1 VENRV
6 RLAVLFLAA
15 GALAA
20 VSSDSASARRKIELI
35 QSDRLKPGSRVE
47 LTTRELDAYVADQL
61 PAGVRN
67 PRLNVVTPGTA
78 TGSALV
84 DFGKLRRSLG
94 YDSGWLMSR
103 LLDGER
109 PVSVTARIESS
120 GGRAKVDV
128 RRVEISGLELDGAT
142 LDFLI
147 RNVLL
152 PLYPDAAVSRPFDLG
167 YRIERLD
174 VQPRGVGVVIGP

>member
-1 VENRV
+1 VTNRIQ
-6 RLAVLFLAA
+6 LAVWILAA

-20 VSSDSASARRKIELI
+20 ATSDAVSARRKFELL
-35 QSDRLKPGSRVE
+35 QSERLKPGSRVE
-47 LTTRELDAYVADQL
+47 LTPAELSAYAAEQL

-67 PRLNVVTPGTA
+67 ARVLVPSTGVA
-78 TGSALV
+78 TGTALV

-94 YDSGWLMSR
+94 YETGWLMSK

-109 PVSVTARIESS
+109 PVSVTARIDSAR
-120 GGRAKVDV
+120 GKATVNV
-128 RRVEISGLELDGAT
+128 QRVEISGLELDGST

-152 PLYPDAAVSRPFDLG
+152 PLYPDAAVGRPFELG

-174 VQPRGVGVVIGP
+174 VQPHAVGVVIGR